1 VSGVKGNSPIPKV
14 ARFRRRRRL
23 RRLGRRILRGAFG
36 LVGRLAPSLAAERAE
51 TLFLTPPHCAKT
63 RFERSVL
70 DEGTLSYVDGP
81 AGRLAT
87 YRWGEGPTVLL
98 VHGWGGHAGR
108 LAHFVSPLTAAGL
121 SVVAFD
127 APGHGSSD
135 RTLCSLPEIAA
146 SVRALTAELHPFGII
161 GHSLGATAAALA
173 AREGV
178 RFLHAV
184 FLAPAA
190 TPENYPGRFGRCLGM
205 QTEGCDFMKRRLLT
219 RYGIRWNDIS
229 VVSFA
234 HSMTARLLVYHDAKD
249 SKVPFRE
256 GSAIAAAWPNA
267 RLVPL
272 RGVGHHR
279 ILRAPEV
286 VAGTVDF
293 LAAGAYDL
301 PLALP
306 PAQAS

>member
-1 VSGVKGNSPIPKV
+1 VNGNSPTPRV
-14 ARFRRRRRL
+14 VRFPRRKRL
-23 RRLGRRILRGAFG
+23 RRLGKSILRGVFG

-51 TLFLTPPHCAKT
+51 TLFLTPPRCTKT
-63 RFERSVL
+63 RFERAVL
-70 DEGTLSYVDGP
+70 DDAALAYVDGP

-87 YRWGEGPTVLL
+87 YRWGSGPTVLL

-108 LAHFVSPLTAAGL
+108 LANFVTPLTAAGL

-135 RTLCSLPEIAA
+135 RTLCSLPEIAE
-146 SVRALTAELHPFGII
+146 SIRALAGETSLFGIV

-173 AREGV
+173 ARDGV

-190 TPENYPGRFGRCLGM
+190 TPENYPGRFGRFLGM
-205 QTEGCDFMKRRLLT
+205 PAEGCDFMKRRLLT
-219 RYGIRWNDIS
+219 RYSIRWNDIS

-234 HSMTARLLVYHDAKD
+234 PSMTARLLVYHDAKD
-249 SKVPFRE
+249 TKVPFRE
-256 GSAIAAAWPNA
+256 GSAIAATWPNA
-267 RLVPL
+267 RLVTL

-279 ILRAPEV
+279 ILRNPEV
-286 VAGTVDF
+286 ISGTAEF
-293 LAAGAYDL
+293 LAAGASEL
-301 PLALP
+301 SIR

>member
-1 VSGVKGNSPIPKV
+1 VEGPK
-14 ARFRRRRRL
+14 
-23 RRLGRRILRGAFG
+23 
-36 LVGRLAPSLAAERAE
+36 
-51 TLFLTPPHCAKT
+51 
-63 RFERSVL
+63 
-70 DEGTLSYVDGP
+70 
-81 AGRLAT
+81 GRLAT
-87 YRWGEGPTVLL
+87 YRWGAGPTVLL

-108 LAHFVSPLTAAGL
+108 LAHFVAPLTARGF

-146 SVRALTAELHPFGII
+146 SIGALAAEISLIGVV

-173 AREGV
+173 ARDGA
-178 RFLHAV
+178 RFPDAV

-190 TPENYPGRFGRCLGM
+190 TPENYPGRFGRFLGM
-205 QTEGCDFMKRRLLT
+205 PAEGRDFMKRRLLK
-219 RYGIRWNDIS
+219 RYGIRWNDVS

-234 HSMTARLLVYHDAKD
+234 PSMTARLLVYHDVRD
-249 SKVPFRE
+249 TKVPFRE

-286 VAGTVDF
+286 IRGTVEF
-293 LAAGAYDL
+293 LSAGASGL
-301 PLALP
+301 SLQPV
-306 PAQAS
+306 QAG